1 MLQRLDIDDGALG
14 LLGGG
19 DGAHLQRIG
28 ILLQQIV
35 GHLGD
40 GILCGGSLTAVLHAQ
55 GQHHLALPQGDGV
68 HQGGLDLLDH
78 QRVVVLQKPGL
89 GAHLHGYHAGQL
101 QIVQLLLKAV
111 AQVHQVVVGLGVLG
125 QTRLLRLLPQCL
137 QLRRAHL
144 GQALF
149 AGQDVHGQ
157 FLVILQVQL
166 IHLVEHGHVLQQ
178 RDLMVL
184 QILGDLVHIGLDL
197 AVLGLHGLQLVAG
210 LLEQAE

>member
-1 MLQRLDIDDGALG
+1 M
-14 LLGGG
+14 
-19 DGAHLQRIG
+19 
-28 ILLQQIV
+28 
-35 GHLGD
+35 
-40 GILCGGSLTAVLHAQ
+40 
-55 GQHHLALPQGDGV
+55 
-68 HQGGLDLLDH
+68 
-78 QRVVVLQKPGL
+78 
-89 GAHLHGYHAGQL
+89 
-101 QIVQLLLKAV
+101 QLLLKAV

-125 QTRLLRLLPQCL
+125 QTRLLRLLPQLL
-137 QLRRAHL
+137 QLRGAHL
-144 GQALF
+144 GQALL

-157 FLVILQVQL
+157 FLVVLQVQL